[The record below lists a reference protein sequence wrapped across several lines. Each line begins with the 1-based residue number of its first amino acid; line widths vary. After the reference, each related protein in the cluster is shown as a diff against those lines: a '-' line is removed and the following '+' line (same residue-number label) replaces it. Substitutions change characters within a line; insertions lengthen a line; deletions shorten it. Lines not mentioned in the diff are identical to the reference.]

1 MKNWILSAMLAS
13 LVIAGC
19 GSGSGDAS
27 SAPAGDTS
35 SAATTPAP
43 SGDKVAVAFV
53 TNNTSDFWKIA
64 QAGCEKAEKELGN
77 VKLEFKMP
85 ADGTAAAQKQILDD
99 LVANGIK
106 AIAVSPVDPKGQ
118 SADLDG
124 LAGKTF
130 LMTQDSDAPNS
141 KREVFLGT
149 DNVAAGR
156 MAGEEVKK
164 ALPGGGKIAVF
175 VGKADAQNAKER
187 FQGLQ
192 EALKGSNITIIGDA
206 PKTDDTDRA
215 RAKQN
220 VADTLVA
227 NADVACLVGL
237 WSYNGPAILNAV
249 KEAKKEGKVKIVA
262 LDDETDTLK
271 GVEEGFIEA
280 TIVQQPFEFGYQS
293 VKLMA
298 AAAAGDKKG
307 IPTNKQIFVPTTSVK
322 KDSVVEFAKKLK
334 EMTGK

>member
-13 LVIAGC
+13 LVIVGC
-19 GSGSGDAS
+19 GSGSADSSS
-27 SAPAGDTS
+27 SATSEPTS
-35 SAATTPAP
+35 SAAAEPK
-43 SGDKVAVAFV
+43 GEKVAVAFV

-77 VKLEFKMP
+77 IELEFKMP

-99 LVANGIK
+99 LVSNGIR

-118 SADLDG
+118 TADLDA

-130 LMTQDSDAPNS
+130 LMTQDSDAPTS

-164 ALPGGGKIAVF
+164 ALPNGGKIAVF

-192 EALKGSNITIIGDA
+192 EALKGTKITIIGDA

-227 NADVACLVGL
+227 DADVACLVGL

-262 LDDETDTLK
+262 FDEEVDTLK

-307 IPTNKQIFVPTTSVK
+307 IPANKQIFVPTTSVK